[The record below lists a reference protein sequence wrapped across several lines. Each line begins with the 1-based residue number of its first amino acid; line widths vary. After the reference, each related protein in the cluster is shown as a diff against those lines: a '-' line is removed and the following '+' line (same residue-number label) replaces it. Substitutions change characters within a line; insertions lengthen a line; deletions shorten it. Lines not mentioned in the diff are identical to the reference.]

1 MAEPSILGALRDPQ
15 FRSDTLR
22 NLVEALNGAKRSLT
36 VGSLGAAGDMGS
48 TLANLV
54 RAGAGT
60 AYHEATGRPIPQA
73 LEYRDPARDFGTS
86 ASLGN
91 FAESQGWLPPQTFSM
106 PEQAGALLGPI
117 VAMKAPDLAQST
129 LRGLVSALKSEPSR
143 RMVEGLV
150 DGMGARPKIF
160 AGEGAKTADM
170 QALAKAQQLENAGTP
185 ERAIWSDTG
194 WFKGADGKWRFEI
207 DDSGARFNPST
218 VNGGIVENALT
229 VGAPGVNAGPTV
241 GPGISNFLHHP
252 ALYEAYGD
260 ALPRNTFLG
269 NKNTLFG
276 DGVQGAFDAAADSV
290 TLNAPV
296 QPRDGRSTLLHE
308 LQHAVQ
314 QREGF
319 AAGGN
324 PSSISLLDMVPA
336 ERIESVKQSPLY
348 RLQVAQGRDPKK
360 ALEGILAP
368 YLDEFGGGNAG
379 NARMDAYRR
388 LAGEAEARAV
398 QSRMDM
404 TPEQRRATFPFDSYD
419 VPRDKLILRDL
430 LKGPAQSVYHRYTQG
445 GPDNGAG
452 YMMYADDPA
461 KVENGYGRNHWTVDD
476 AKLPPGSVIDADS
489 PEFQKLARRALVR
502 DHETTKQYWNGQRSF
517 RDLVRDLVGDAA
529 PRDIVNSAGLWDAPD
544 LVDSVYRHGL
554 DPNMLSAVRTPD
566 GLISFD
572 PAHAV
577 RSK

>member
-36 VGSLGAAGDMGS
+36 VGRLGAVGDMGN
-48 TLANLV
+48 TLGNLV
-54 RAGAGT
+54 RAGAGV
-60 AYHEATGRPIPQA
+60 AYHETTGRPIPQA

-91 FAESQGWLPPQTFSM
+91 FAERQGWLPPLTGSI
-106 PEQAGALLGPI
+106 PETAGALLGPI
-117 VAMKAPDLAQST
+117 AAMGLPDLGNAT
-129 LRGLVSALKSEPSR
+129 LRGLVAAAKSEPSR
-143 RMVEGLV
+143 RMIEGYV
-150 DGMGARPKIF
+150 DALGGRSKIF
-160 AGEGAKTADM
+160 AGENARTADK
-170 QALAKAQQLENAGTP
+170 ATLAKAQAMAQSGAP

-207 DDSGARFNPST
+207 DDSGAS
-218 VNGGIVENALT
+218 VD
-229 VGAPGVNAGPTV
+229 VGKIPAGMSMV
-241 GPGISNFLHHP
+241 G
-252 ALYEAYGD
+252 D
-260 ALPRNTFLG
+260 LPKAQNVVSHGRL
-269 NKNTLFG
+269 
-276 DGVQGAFDAAADSV
+276 FDAYPEVAANTYMGRASEGGGSFSDMSNRGPYKGLVSLNPNGHEGTNSV
-290 TLNAPV
+290 A
-296 QPRDGRSTLLHE
+296 LHE

-319 AAGGN
+319 APGGN

-368 YLDEFGGGNAG
+368 YLDEFGGGDAG

-419 VPRDKLILRDL
+419 VPRDKLILR
-430 LKGPAQSVYHRYTQG
+430 R
-445 GPDNGAG
+445 
-452 YMMYADDPA
+452 
-461 KVENGYGRNHWTVDD
+461 
-476 AKLPPGSVIDADS
+476 
-489 PEFQKLARRALVR
+489 
-502 DHETTKQYWNGQRSF
+502 
-517 RDLVRDLVGDAA
+517 
-529 PRDIVNSAGLWDAPD
+529 
-544 LVDSVYRHGL
+544 
-554 DPNMLSAVRTPD
+554 
-566 GLISFD
+566 
-572 PAHAV
+572 
-577 RSK
+577 

>member
-36 VGSLGAAGDMGS
+36 VGSLGAVGDMGN

-60 AYHEATGRPIPQA
+60 AYHETTGRPIPQA

-160 AGEGAKTADM
+160 AGEGAQTADM

-194 WFKGADGKWRFEI
+194 WFRGADKKWRFEI
-207 DDSGARFNPST
+207 DDSLARFNPSRAD
-218 VNGGIVENALT
+218 GGIVENAIQNGT
-229 VGAPGVNAGPTV
+229 SGMNFGPTV
-241 GPGISNFLHHP
+241 GPGMNGHLYHP
-252 ALYEAYGD
+252 ALFDAYGKD
-260 ALPRNTFLG
+260 LPQNTFIG

-276 DGVQGAFDAAADSV
+276 DGVQGAFDSATDSI

-319 AAGGN
+319 AKGG
-324 PSSISLLDMVPA
+324 SVEGMQSLMTKRLD
-336 ERIESVKQSPLY
+336 VKS
-348 RLQVAQGRDPKK
+348 RFDR
-360 ALEGILAP
+360 ALEQFMTTSDPIAK
-368 YLDEFGGGNAG
+368 GNAQQEMTHYG
-379 NARMDAYRR
+379 LELAKLPNADSAGDAYLK

-398 QSRMDM
+398 QSRMNM

-554 DPNMLSAVRTPD
+554 DPSMLSAVRTPD

-572 PAHAV
+572 PSHAV

>member
-36 VGSLGAAGDMGS
+36 VGSLGAVGDMGN

-91 FAESQGWLPPQTFSM
+91 FAERQGWLPPQTYSM

-194 WFKGADGKWRFEI
+194 WFRGADGKWRFEI
-207 DDSGARFNPST
+207 DDSGASVDMGKIPAGMSM
-218 VNGGIVENALT
+218 
-229 VGAPGVNAGPTV
+229 VG
-241 GPGISNFLHHP
+241 
-252 ALYEAYGD
+252 D
-260 ALPRNTFLG
+260 LPKAQNVVSHGRL
-269 NKNTLFG
+269 
-276 DGVQGAFDAAADSV
+276 FDAYPEVAANTYMGRASEGGGSFSDLSNRGPYKGLVSLNPNGHEGANSV
-290 TLNAPV
+290 A
-296 QPRDGRSTLLHE
+296 LHE
-308 LQHAVQ
+308 LQHAAQ

-336 ERIESVKQSPLY
+336 ETIESVKQSPLY

-419 VPRDKLILRDL
+419 VPRDSLIIR
-430 LKGPAQSVYHRYTQG
+430 K
-445 GPDNGAG
+445 
-452 YMMYADDPA
+452 
-461 KVENGYGRNHWTVDD
+461 
-476 AKLPPGSVIDADS
+476 
-489 PEFQKLARRALVR
+489 
-502 DHETTKQYWNGQRSF
+502 
-517 RDLVRDLVGDAA
+517 
-529 PRDIVNSAGLWDAPD
+529 
-544 LVDSVYRHGL
+544 
-554 DPNMLSAVRTPD
+554 
-566 GLISFD
+566 
-572 PAHAV
+572 
-577 RSK
+577 

>member
-36 VGSLGAAGDMGS
+36 VGSLGAVGDMGN

-170 QALAKAQQLENAGTP
+170 QALAKAQQLEKAGTP

-194 WFKGADGKWRFEI
+194 WFRGADGKWRFEI

-319 AAGGN
+319 ANGGN
-324 PSSISLLDMVPA
+324 PNMMTPD
-336 ERIESVKQSPLY
+336 SPE
-348 RLQVAQGRDPKK
+348 VAKLIRD
-360 ALEGILAP
+360 LEMQA
-368 YLDEFGGGNAG
+368 DAAREAG
-379 NARMDAYRR
+379 NKAAYMAATDARAKLLRDDGYGGYRA